1 MHSSAKSDAIS
12 NEFHNFL
19 ADIESMLKE
28 TANLSGEE
36 LSQAK
41 EKIQQRVSAAKE
53 AAVHLGCNIADG
65 AEKIAASANREVNA
79 EPWKAIG
86 VGAIA
91 GLLLGVLFAR
101 R

>member
-1 MHSSAKSDAIS
+1 MHNSAKSDAIS

-19 ADIESMLKE
+19 ADIETMLKE
-28 TANLSGEE
+28 SANLSGDE
-36 LSQAK
+36 LSNAK
-41 EKIQQRVSAAKE
+41 EKIRQRVSAARE
-53 AAVHLGCNIADG
+53 AALNLGCDIAESAG
-65 AEKIAASANREVNA
+65 KVAASANREVHA

-86 VGAIA
+86 AGAIA